1 MVGVDDTV
9 EEIRVAANA
18 AVDSLLSCEAILAQE
33 KFDIRHSIQKDL
45 IRLRDTLRS
54 VKQQIDEIET
64 VRKLTQDR
72 INRFPGLGADDY

>member
-1 MVGVDDTV
+1 MVDVDDTV